1 MRLQPVL
8 NRGSSAKGTTNSL
21 RFHYSFEGRE
31 LLSPVDAQDPID
43 TFLLSIGLAGLSD
56 QNDFT
61 ILFREPGCDDTV
73 SSQQAANRAP
83 RSFVA
88 VLFEAFTN
96 PTQQMTISSRSVI
109 FTHRVF
115 NDPHCAFL
123 PSPGLRRPPQG
134 LRSYGPERPPAL

>member
-1 MRLQPVL
+1 M
-8 NRGSSAKGTTNSL
+8 
-21 RFHYSFEGRE
+21 
-31 LLSPVDAQDPID
+31 LSPVDAQDPID

-88 VLFEAFTN
+88 VLFEPFTN
-96 PTQQMTISSRSVI
+96 PTQKMVGENADKDMSLNPLFKLMKVGAKSQR
-109 FTHRVF
+109 
-115 NDPHCAFL
+115 AF
-123 PSPGLRRPPQG
+123 
-134 LRSYGPERPPAL
+134 